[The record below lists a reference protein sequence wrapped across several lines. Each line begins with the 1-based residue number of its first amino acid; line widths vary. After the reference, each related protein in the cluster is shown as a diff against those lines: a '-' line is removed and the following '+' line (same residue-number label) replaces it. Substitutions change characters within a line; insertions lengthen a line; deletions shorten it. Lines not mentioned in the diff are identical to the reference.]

1 MSLTI
6 DASPPAGAAP
16 TVRRLRPAIGLVL
29 LAVGLAAINPATL
42 SGTATLVLAGVT
54 ALIVC
59 ARAWRRPAGYLAPA
73 GLPLGYALVLHVLP
87 LLVADR
93 FMFEGASA
101 TVASGVVSPAMADD
115 PTTRALG
122 VFLLGLVAMILIV
135 APDPVSSTVLRARLD
150 RPLGP
155 LARAL
160 RVTGRSAL
168 LASIALQGLHL
179 ARNGVTRDAPEG
191 LDAEL
196 TTMGRLALFMGA
208 AAIAVASGDRRRRRG
223 RLPLADLGLLVTA
236 LGLAFTWGSRS
247 TLLAPALLLV
257 FVLGARRI
265 LTGRRLLA
273 AALAGVIVLV
283 GVAELRRDGPESING
298 VGLATVPERVV
309 RDLNA
314 PTYLTFYTLRAHR
327 LDPLDGPTGGSSYVA
342 AVPRL
347 LPSAATAGFGWDLPP
362 LGTTQYRELIE
373 FDDPR
378 RGFGF
383 ATVTE
388 GVLNFG
394 FVGAFGSGVATGLAL
409 AWSYRLLVIGGTGL
423 VARWLYPVLFASLPW
438 FLRSDV
444 LQGAKPP
451 LYAIALLG
459 ATALATRIAARGAG
473 RRPGP
478 DRDPAVWRRGAPATD
493 PRRQPVPA

>member
-1 MSLTI
+1 MSPTI
-6 DASPPAGAAP
+6 DASPPARAASA
-16 TVRRLRPAIGLVL
+16 RRHLRPAIGLVA
-29 LAVGLAAINPATL
+29 LAFALGAVHP
-42 SGTATLVLAGVT
+42 TAVPGRVTLVVGAVT
-54 ALIVC
+54 ALVVC
-59 ARAWRRPAGYLAPA
+59 GRAWRRPAGYLAPA

-93 FMFEGASA
+93 FMFEGARA
-101 TVASGVVSPAMADD
+101 TIANGVVSPAMADD

-122 VFLLGLVAMILIV
+122 LFLLGLVGGVLIV
-135 APDPVSSTVLRARLD
+135 APDPVPSTFLRERLD

-155 LARAL
+155 LVPAL
-160 RVTGRSAL
+160 RVIGRAAL

-179 ARNGVTRDAPEG
+179 ARNGFTRDVAGG

-196 TTMGRLALFMGA
+196 TSMGRLALFMGA
-208 AAIAVASGDRRRRRG
+208 TAVAVASGDRRRPRG
-223 RLPLADLGLLVTA
+223 RLPLADLVLLLAA

-247 TLLAPALLLV
+247 TLLAPAMLLV

-265 LTGRRLLA
+265 LTGRRLLVG
-273 AALAGVIVLV
+273 ALVGVIVLV
-283 GVAELRRDGPESING
+283 GIAELRRDGPESISG

-314 PTYLTFYTLRAHR
+314 PTYLTYYTLRAHGQHP
-327 LDPLDGPTGGSSYVA
+327 DGGPTGGSSYLA
-342 AVPRL
+342 AVPRF
-347 LPSAATAGFGWDLPP
+347 LPSAATASFDWELPP
-362 LGTTQYRELIE
+362 LGTTQYRDLIE
-373 FDDPR
+373 FDDPN

-394 FVGAFGSGVATGLAL
+394 FGGALASGLATGLAL
-409 AWSYRLLVIGGTGL
+409 AWAYRLLVRGGTGV

-451 LYAIALLG
+451 LYAIAVLA
-459 ATALATRIAARGAG
+459 ATALATRVASGGAG
-473 RRPGP
+473 R
-478 DRDPAVWRRGAPATD
+478 PAGSGVPATD